1 MADYTLSPSMLPTD
15 GDDDPLEGTAT
26 KEELIDASLNDPV
39 DTLDAGSCPWCDRDG
54 FDDAHQHARMA
65 HANDY
70 DALTED

>member
-15 GDDDPLEGTAT
+15 GDDDPLE
-26 KEELIDASLNDPV
+26 
-39 DTLDAGSCPWCDRDG
+39 TLDAGTCPWCDEG
-54 FDDAHQHARMA
+54 PFDDAHQHARMA